1 MDNSFFPIS
10 MPLHIILALMALL
23 VFGMQFIRYRKSHHL
38 ILAIAL
44 PCTLLPYL
52 SDNQTFFYMVGV
64 FEGAALILSAILSQT
79 IDRDKSENADD
90 KSPDNDPEDAE
101 ETQA

>member
-10 MPLHIILALMALL
+10 MPLHIILALLALL

-64 FEGAALILSAILSQT
+64 FEGAALILSVILSQT
-79 IDRDKSENADD
+79 VDRDKNADGEKKAD
-90 KSPDNDPEDAE
+90 KAPEDA
-101 ETQA
+101 QV

>member
-10 MPLHIILALMALL
+10 MPLHIILALLALL

-64 FEGAALILSAILSQT
+64 FEGAALILSVILSQT
-79 IDRDKSENADD
+79 VDRDKNADGEKKAD
-90 KSPDNDPEDAE
+90 KAPEDVE
-101 ETQA
+101 V